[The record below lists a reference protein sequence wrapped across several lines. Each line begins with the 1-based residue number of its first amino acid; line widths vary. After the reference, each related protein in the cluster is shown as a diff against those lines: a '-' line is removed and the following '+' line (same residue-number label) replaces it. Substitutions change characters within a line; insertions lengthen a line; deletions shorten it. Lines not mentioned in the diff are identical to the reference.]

1 MDHSRFIQHAH
12 DHILLFCI
20 MFHAGMC
27 FLDGQKTPTLN
38 LSKVEYKFVT
48 LALKEFLKR
57 ADVEFCSQTLK
68 RFVLLQLYQLK
79 LILNKPS
86 FLKELMQSFVH
97 QNPLFICTSIDDQL
111 ELIKIKIF
119 LHNYIMKII

>member
-1 MDHSRFIQHAH
+1 
-12 DHILLFCI
+12 

-57 ADVEFCSQTLK
+57 ADVEFCSQSVEAFCSYATL
-68 RFVLLQLYQLK
+68 
-79 LILNKPS
+79 P
-86 FLKELMQSFVH
+86 
-97 QNPLFICTSIDDQL
+97 
-111 ELIKIKIF
+111 IKINF
-119 LHNYIMKII
+119 E